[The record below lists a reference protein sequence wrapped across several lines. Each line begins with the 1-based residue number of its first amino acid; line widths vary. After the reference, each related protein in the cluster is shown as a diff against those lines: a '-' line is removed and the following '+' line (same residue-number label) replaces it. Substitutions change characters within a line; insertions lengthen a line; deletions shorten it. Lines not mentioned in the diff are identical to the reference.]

1 MRAFRLLLPCLVL
14 LGACDTKAKEQ
25 LRSLA
30 HADSLRTDSLVS
42 IKNDLLNEVMTST
55 QFVNSINT
63 EMTKLKSRKPATL
76 SARSTSESDV
86 TAMKEERT
94 AVVTR
99 IRELV
104 ARLDSS
110 EARVASLRSRASKLS
125 KQDSSLVSQV
135 AEYEKT
141 ITALRETVA
150 QQKAEYEA
158 TIARQNTQ
166 IASLN
171 SKVDTVTKDNVRLSG
186 EKTALLDTVG
196 TLTSEK
202 NTAYYVIG
210 TKDELVK
217 QGVLVEE
224 GHKRFVLVG
233 GRTVAP
239 ARELDPAKF
248 TKIDRVRDRTITF
261 PAGEY
266 TIFTRQSPAFAS
278 PFAAKDGKFSGGLR
292 VDQPERFWEP
302 SNFLIIVKS

>member
-248 TKIDRVRDRTITF
+248 TKIDRLRDRTITF

-302 SNFLIIVKS
+302 SKFLIIVKS